1 MTTSFVDKVKG
12 FLMSPTKAFQ
22 DSRADSLGMAFRYYV
37 MLLIIFAILYAI
49 VSAAIGAAMFTSM
62 IDQLAAS
69 GVLGTAVA
77 KVLENFTGFVV
88 ALDLFFVYLLFLLL
102 LFGIFLS
109 GFMYHVFVLLF
120 GGEKGV
126 TTTVKTI
133 MYAYTPWLILGW
145 IPYVSVIGAIWTFVL
160 MIIGIKETQEM
171 TMGNAILAIIIP
183 LILIF
188 LLIVFGAA
196 VIAILMG
203 TILQLIPF
211 MG

>member
-49 VSAAIGAAMFTSM
+49 VSAAIGAAMFTSV

-203 TILQLIPF
+203 TILHLIPF